1 MEKQDRKKVTQT
13 VYERL
18 AQVYSDEKAYYLT
31 RALDDIQLG
40 KIKDEVKS
48 EFFNTILFDG
58 ISINEENYLKWYE
71 TCKRDRKKRTLSK
84 EVKETRTL
92 SKIEK
97 LMQETGLT
105 KESVIEWLKAFNN
118 TDMVE

>member
-1 MEKQDRKKVTQT
+1 MENQNRKKVTQS

-18 AQVYSDEKAYYLT
+18 VQVYIDEKAYYLT

-40 KIKDEVKS
+40 KIKDEAKT
-48 EFFNTILFDG
+48 EFFNTLLFYEMP
-58 ISINEENYLKWYE
+58 INEEDYLKLYE
-71 TCKRDRKKRTLSK
+71 NYKRDRKKRTLSK

-105 KESVIEWLKAFNN
+105 RESVIEWLKAFNN
-118 TDMVE
+118 TDMVD

>member
-18 AQVYSDEKAYYLT
+18 ALIYGDEKAYYLT

-40 KIKDEVKS
+40 KIKEELKND
-48 EFFNTILFDG
+48 FYNTILYDG
-58 ISINEENYLKWYE
+58 IPFDNENYMALYE
-71 TCKRDRKKRTLSK
+71 NFKRDRKKRTLSK

-105 KESVIEWLKAFNN
+105 REAVIEWLKAFNN

>member
-1 MEKQDRKKVTQT
+1 MENQNRKKVTQT
-13 VYERL
+13 VYERF
-18 AQVYSDEKAYYLT
+18 AQIYADEKAYYLA

-40 KIKDEVKS
+40 KIKDELKS

-58 ISINEENYLKWYE
+58 IPINEEDYIKWYE
-71 TCKRDRKKRTLSK
+71 NCKRDRKKRTLSK

-97 LMQETGLT
+97 LMKATGLT
-105 KESVIEWLKAFNN
+105 RESVIEWLKAFNN

>member
-1 MEKQDRKKVTQT
+1 MENQNRKKVTQT

-18 AQVYSDEKAYYLT
+18 AQVYDDEKAYYLA

-40 KIKDEVKS
+40 KIKEEVKS

-58 ISINEENYLKWYE
+58 IQINEQNYIQWYE
-71 TCKRDRKKRTLSK
+71 NCKRDRKKRTLSK

-105 KESVIEWLKAFNN
+105 RESVIEWLKAFNN

>member
-1 MEKQDRKKVTQT
+1 MENQNRKKVTQT

-18 AQVYSDEKAYYLT
+18 AQVYSGEKAYYLT

-40 KIKDEVKS
+40 KIKEELKS

-58 ISINEENYLKWYE
+58 IPINEENYIK
-71 TCKRDRKKRTLSK
+71 
-84 EVKETRTL
+84 
-92 SKIEK
+92 
-97 LMQETGLT
+97 
-105 KESVIEWLKAFNN
+105 WLKAFNN

>member
-1 MEKQDRKKVTQT
+1 METQNRKKVTQT

-18 AQVYSDEKAYYLT
+18 ALIYGDEKAYYLT

-40 KIKDEVKS
+40 KIKEELKND
-48 EFFNTILFDG
+48 FYNTILYDRIPFD
-58 ISINEENYLKWYE
+58 NENYMALYE
-71 TCKRDRKKRTLSK
+71 NFKRDRKKRTLSK

-105 KESVIEWLKAFNN
+105 REAVIEWLKAFNN

>member
-1 MEKQDRKKVTQT
+1 MENQDRKKVTQT

-18 AQVYSDEKAYYLT
+18 AQVYGNEKAYYLA
-31 RALDDIQLG
+31 RALDDIQSG
-40 KIKDEVKS
+40 KIKDDLKLK
-48 EFFNTILFDG
+48 FFGTIEYGNIVLDEEHYIMWF
-58 ISINEENYLKWYE
+58 NE
-71 TCKRDRKKRTLSK
+71 CKRDRKKRTLSK

-97 LMQETGLT
+97 LMQATGLT
-105 KESVIEWLKAFNN
+105 KEAVIEWLKAFNN

>member
-1 MEKQDRKKVTQT
+1 MENQNRKKVTQT

-40 KIKDEVKS
+40 KIKDELKIV
-48 EFFNTILFDG
+48 FFNSILFDEV
-58 ISINEENYLKWYE
+58 STHETDYLDWYE
-71 TCKRDRKKRTLSK
+71 NCKRDRKRRTLSK

-97 LMQETGLT
+97 LMKETGLT
-105 KESVIEWLKAFNN
+105 REAVIEWLKAFNN
-118 TDMVE
+118 ADMVE